1 MIVLRNFDV
10 ASYYPHLMTLYG
22 YTSRNIP
29 SPKTFS
35 DVLDRRMKAKAS
47 GDKVTANALKLVVNT
62 TYGAS
67 LNQYND
73 LYDPL
78 MGRSVCITGQLFL
91 LELAEHLHKDIPGLQ
106 IVQLNTDGIMISHDD
121 SFTEAVNAI
130 VNEWQ
135 ARTGFELEEDSIK
148 ALLQKDVNNY
158 IELQTNGKVKAK
170 GGMLVRGVAPAG
182 AFNVN
187 NNAPIVAEAL
197 IKAFTEH
204 KPIQDTVAECNDPLK
219 FQLIAKASGK
229 YSAVYQYHYDCN
241 SGRYTNKTPTQRCN
255 RVYAAKDASLGTLYK
270 VHETTGNEEKI
281 AGLPAHCLVDN
292 SNKATIND
300 IDKEWYIS
308 LARKQLDAFYG
319 KEPPKPDGRLLLTHR
334 RAINKIINI

>member
-29 SPKTFS
+29 SPQVFS
-35 DVLDRRMKAKAS
+35 DVLDRRMTAKAN

-91 LELAEHLHKDIPGLQ
+91 LELAEHLYKDIPGLR
-106 IVQLNTDGIMISHDD
+106 IVQLNTDGIMIEHDD
-121 SFTEAVNAI
+121 EFTKEVDII
-130 VNEWQ
+130 VKEWQ
-135 ARTGFELEEDSIK
+135 ERTGFTLEEDTIT
-148 ALLQKDVNNY
+148 AILQKDVNNY
-158 IELQTNGKVKAK
+158 IEVQVDGKVKAK

-197 IKAFTEH
+197 INSFSEH
-204 KPIQDTVAECNDPLK
+204 KPIEDTIGECDDPLK

-229 YSAVYQYHYDCN
+229 YSSVYQLVNRTD
-241 SGRYTNKTPTQRCN
+241 KLPMQRCN
-255 RVYAAKDASLGTLYK
+255 RVYATTDKTLGTLYK
-270 VHETTGNEEKI
+270 VHNNGTEAKI
-281 AGLPAHCLVDN
+281 AGLPEHCLVDN
-292 SNKATIND
+292 KATANIKD

-319 KEPPKPDGRLLLTHR
+319 KEPPKPDGRLLLKYR

>member
-1 MIVLRNFDV
+1 
-10 ASYYPHLMTLYG
+10 MTLYG

-29 SPKTFS
+29 SPETFS

-91 LELAEHLHKDIPGLQ
+91 LELAEHLYKDIPGLQ

-121 SFTEAVNAI
+121 SFTETVNAI

-135 ARTGFELEEDSIK
+135 KRTGFELEEDSIA

-158 IELQTNGKVKAK
+158 IEVQTNGKVKTK

-197 IKAFTEH
+197 VKAFTEH
-204 KPIQDTVAECNDPLK
+204 KPLEDSVAECNDPLK

-229 YSAVYQYHYDCN
+229 YSAVYQYRQDRI
-241 SGRYTNKTPTQRCN
+241 SGQYSLKMPMQRCN
-255 RVYAAKDASLGTLYK
+255 RVYAAKDTQYGTLYK
-270 VHETTGNEEKI
+270 VHKGTGNEAKI
-281 AGLPAHCLVDN
+281 AGLPEHCIVDN
-292 SNKATIND
+292 SNKVNITD
-300 IDKEWYIS
+300 IDKQWYIN
-308 LARKQLDAFYG
+308 LAKRQYDAFYG
-319 KEPPKPDGRLLLTHR
+319 IEPHKPDGRLLLKYR
-334 RAINKIINI
+334 RAIKKILN